1 MSLFTFPHV
10 MFLLVA
16 VLLGLAAVFAMAT
29 RQAAMRRTPGPAHR
43 TQASTSHRGAPKTHR
58 LGGIIAGLITKDTGP
73 PARVATTLLQDADEE
88 LPAPFAAVPCPA
100 PGDAGGYAE
109 YMRHISELT
118 GTTTGMEQ
126 TGQWRA
132 PTREEI
138 RAAIRGQ
145 ETAPQPEAAASADEG
160 APEPEPGTKPEPSPE
175 PAPGPDP
182 APEPEAD
189 PAPAPE
195 PEPVLVGAPAPM
207 ELDGKAEQAMQRFED
222 AHRAEVE
229 AAGDTT
235 AQDRRDW
242 VTGGDL

>member
-10 MFLLVA
+10 LLLLLA
-16 VLLGLAAVFAMAT
+16 VLLVGGAVFVLAT
-29 RQAAMRRTPGPAHR
+29 RRAVMQRTPAVHR
-43 TQASTSHRGAPKTHR
+43 TQARISHRGAPKTYR
-58 LGGIIAGLITKDTGP
+58 LGGLIAGLITKDTEP
-73 PARVATTLLQDADEE
+73 PARAASTLLRDADSQE
-88 LPAPFAAVPCPA
+88 PSGPFAAVPCPA

-138 RAAIRGQ
+138 RAAIRGE
-145 ETAPQPEAAASADEG
+145 ETAPEPEPAASADEG
-160 APEPEPGTKPEPSPE
+160 TPELEPAAEPEPSPE

-189 PAPAPE
+189 PEPAPE
-195 PEPVLVGAPAPM
+195 PEAVLVGAPSM
-207 ELDGKAEQAMQRFED
+207 ELPEHAEQAMQRFED
-222 AHRAEVE
+222 AHREEIA

-235 AQDRRDW
+235 EQDQRDFHE
-242 VTGGDL
+242 GRDL